1 VASATAFSLLREAGF
16 PIAPFALVADATE
29 AAAKAEEMQFPV
41 VLKAERPGLTHKSDA
56 GAVRLGLAD
65 GAAVAEAFEDFHRR
79 LGPGP
84 ALLQQQAPP
93 GVELVIGARHD
104 PLFGPIVMAGLG
116 GVWIEALNDVALR
129 VAPIDDEEAQTMLNE
144 LKGRALFDGFRGRRR
159 IDTPR
164 VAQLIAMLSQWFC
177 AASWL
182 DEIDLN
188 PVIADG
194 DALIIV
200 DARMRAIGQSRRTQ

>member
-1 VASATAFSLLREAGF
+1 
-16 PIAPFALVADATE
+16 
-29 AAAKAEEMQFPV
+29 M
-41 VLKAERPGLTHKSDA
+41 
-56 GAVRLGLAD
+56 
-65 GAAVAEAFEDFHRR
+65 
-79 LGPGP
+79 
-84 ALLQQQAPP
+84 
-93 GVELVIGARHD
+93 VIGARHD

-144 LKGRALFDGFRGRRR
+144 LKGRRLFDGFRGRRR

>member
-144 LKGRALFDGFRGRRR
+144 LKGRPLFDGFRGRRR